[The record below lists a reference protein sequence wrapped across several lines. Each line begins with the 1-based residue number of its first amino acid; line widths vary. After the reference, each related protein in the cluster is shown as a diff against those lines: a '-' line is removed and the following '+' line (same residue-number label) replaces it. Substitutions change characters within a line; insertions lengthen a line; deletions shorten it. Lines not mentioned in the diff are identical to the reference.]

1 MPEIRSLF
9 AAVVAVLPR
18 RALGL
23 CHERAVLGV
32 LQRSGHRGL
41 LQLRQRRRLAPGDG
55 RLPDYLRSIDPCQH
69 LITTSFADSTRCL
82 TP

>member
-9 AAVVAVLPR
+9 AAVVAVLW
-18 RALGL
+18 G
-23 CHERAVLGV
+23 
-32 LQRSGHRGL
+32 
-41 LQLRQRRRLAPGDG
+41 LAPAAAWHQEMADS
-55 RLPDYLRSIDPCQH
+55 LRSIDPWQH